1 MPPSLIDNLIKF
13 SQILKDNEGNDVM
26 DLSKYTFLAPPTL
39 LPVLQY
45 MELHDINQYIPNPS
59 TRSYLEKVL
68 GREKCTDTTIPLRK
82 LKTFNFTDYFQ
93 VADKIELYLSDL
105 TDEIIGLIP
114 LSLDLAGMNIL
125 LYELLTNI
133 YKHSKCDNAYILCQ
147 WYPNVQL
154 ADVCIIDDGISI
166 PGSLEETGEFF
177 DEDAEAIFNAI
188 NCTSSDKEDYGLHGR
203 GLNTSA
209 AIASLGFRE
218 EMLIS
223 SRDGTCIID
232 EKGITLY
239 KNVPYIQGTFISL
252 RVNTNKIRNIHE
264 YTKKREY
271 AKNE

>member
-1 MPPSLIDNLIKF
+1 MPPSLIENLIRF
-13 SQILKDNEGNDVM
+13 DQILKDNEGNDVM

-45 MELHDINQYIPNPS
+45 MELHDINQYIPNSS

-68 GREKCTDTTIPLRK
+68 GREKCTDTTIPLKK

-93 VADKIELYLSDL
+93 VADRIELYLSDL
-105 TDEIIGLIP
+105 TDEIISLIP
-114 LSLDLAGMNIL
+114 LSLDFAGMNIL

-133 YKHSKCDNAYILCQ
+133 YKHSKCDNAYVLCQ
-147 WYPNVQL
+147 RYPNIQL

-177 DEDAEAIFNAI
+177 DEDAEAIFSAI
-188 NCTSSDKEDYGLHGR
+188 NGTSSDKEDYGLHGR

-209 AIASLGFRE
+209 AITSLGFRE

-223 SRDGTCIID
+223 SREGTCTID
-232 EKGITLY
+232 ENGIKLY

-264 YTKKREY
+264 YTKKRKY
-271 AKNE
+271 NKNE